1 MANIE
6 VIPVGKDDT
15 VQELIEKIRET
26 SAPQVVLFSDT
37 RLPLLRNEI
46 NLRLLKFYSEEEGK
60 TLTLVIKDRAVKKI
74 ARSLGIRID
83 DSHKQREQPSAGGPA
98 PAPASDPTPTPASTP
113 APAGPSTPAPAP
125 ASTPTPAAFPS
136 PPYSPSP
143 GYEPFP
149 AGMRADDHLEPR
161 ERYLPPREKPAPPS
175 PPVYSPA
182 PGYEPLGGFDLP
194 VRDAASAEEDE
205 WPRPRYS
212 SSPGGKLAVALLVVF
227 FALLGGLW
235 FLLTPRLTLII
246 HPVVKEWTFSIRGE
260 VGMGFT
266 ERDLF
271 NNQLPL
277 RVVERRGEATYS
289 RSTSG
294 KRGVG
299 YTSARSPVVF
309 INSSPNPV
317 LVPKGVIV
325 ATEAGQR
332 YVTTAN
338 VMVPGKTTRYEV
350 GVATGEEYGR
360 AEVEVEALEK
370 GTGGNVEAKTIVRI
384 EGPLARSLQVINLQR
399 FTSGEDRWVAVVDEK
414 DYLRAKEEAERQMK
428 FQVEEDLREMRK
440 KEDYVLLQELVFT
453 ETERIEADPPVG
465 AEGEVL
471 HLKLIYRLRVGTL
484 STSSLYKW
492 LRRYLQQTIP
502 AGFAQ
507 HGEGITIRDL
517 QVHGRDLR
525 HSELY
530 IHAAAKIRGKINRQQ
545 LFQAIAGKT
554 LEEAQMELTGFPEIG
569 QVKFRNPARVR
580 RVPTRSFQVR
590 FLVPMEK

>member
-194 VRDAASAEEDE
+194 VRDAASAEEDMAQT
-205 WPRPRYS
+205 PVFFIARGKAGRRPAGSLLCPAGRSLVSPYPPADPDY
-212 SSPGGKLAVALLVVF
+212 SPGGQ
-227 FALLGGLW
+227 
-235 FLLTPRLTLII
+235 R
-246 HPVVKEWTFSIRGE
+246 
-260 VGMGFT
+260 M
-266 ERDLF
+266 DLF
-271 NNQLPL
+271 H
-277 RVVERRGEATYS
+277 
-289 RSTSG
+289 
-294 KRGVG
+294 
-299 YTSARSPVVF
+299 
-309 INSSPNPV
+309 
-317 LVPKGVIV
+317 
-325 ATEAGQR
+325 
-332 YVTTAN
+332 
-338 VMVPGKTTRYEV
+338 PGR
-350 GVATGEEYGR
+350 
-360 AEVEVEALEK
+360 
-370 GTGGNVEAKTIVRI
+370 
-384 EGPLARSLQVINLQR
+384 
-399 FTSGEDRWVAVVDEK
+399 
-414 DYLRAKEEAERQMK
+414 
-428 FQVEEDLREMRK
+428 
-440 KEDYVLLQELVFT
+440 
-453 ETERIEADPPVG
+453 
-465 AEGEVL
+465 
-471 HLKLIYRLRVGTL
+471 
-484 STSSLYKW
+484 
-492 LRRYLQQTIP
+492 
-502 AGFAQ
+502 
-507 HGEGITIRDL
+507 
-517 QVHGRDLR
+517 GRDG
-525 HSELY
+525 LY
-530 IHAAAKIRGKINRQQ
+530 RKGP
-545 LFQAIAGKT
+545 FQ
-554 LEEAQMELTGFPEIG
+554 
-569 QVKFRNPARVR
+569 
-580 RVPTRSFQVR
+580 
-590 FLVPMEK
+590 